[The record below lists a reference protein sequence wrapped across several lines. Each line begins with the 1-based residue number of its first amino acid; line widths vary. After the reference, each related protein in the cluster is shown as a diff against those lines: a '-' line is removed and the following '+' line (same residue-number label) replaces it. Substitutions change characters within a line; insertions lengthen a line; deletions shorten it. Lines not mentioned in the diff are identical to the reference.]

1 MVNIEKQRKVGNN
14 MTAGH
19 FQEFEDEYLEM
30 MYQFYE
36 NDPDAR
42 VRTGDLAEALRV
54 TPASTTEMVQRLASK
69 GYLEYVPYKGSILT
83 EKGLFHGKKMK
94 RRHRLAEVLLEHL
107 PFTGNQHSTACRLEH
122 AIDDDLE
129 VALTI
134 YLNDPKI
141 DPSGT
146 VIPTM
151 SEDIENRVN
160 SELAGLRT
168 LSELADGESATIRMI
183 TAAKQDID
191 YLNNLSIKVGQE
203 ISCGGSNHYQ
213 IGNLEVQLDN
223 NIANMVIISR

>member
-1 MVNIEKQRKVGNN
+1 

-36 NDPDAR
+36 KDPDAK

-69 GYLEYVPYKGSILT
+69 GYLEYVPYKGSSLT
-83 EKGLFHGKKMK
+83 EKGLIHGKKMK

-107 PFTGNQHSTACRLEH
+107 PFSGNQHATACRLEH

-134 YLNDPKI
+134 YLNNPKI

-146 VIPTM
+146 AIPTM
-151 SEDIENRVN
+151 SQDIESRVN
-160 SELAGLRT
+160 SSLSGLRK
-168 LSELADGESATIRMI
+168 LNQLENGESATIKLI
-183 TAAKQDID
+183 VAAKQDIERLSD
-191 YLNNLSIKVGQE
+191 LNISVGQK
-203 ISCGGSNHYQ
+203 ISSL
-213 IGNLEVQLDN
+213 GNNSFD
-223 NIANMVIISR
+223 IANMVLQLDNDIAQRVLISE

>member
-1 MVNIEKQRKVGNN
+1 

-36 NDPDAR
+36 KDPDAR

-69 GYLEYVPYKGSILT
+69 GFLEYVPYKGSSLT
-83 EKGLFHGKKMK
+83 EKGLIHGKKMK

-107 PFTGNQHSTACRLEH
+107 PFSGNQHETACRLEH

-134 YLNDPKI
+134 YLNNPKI

-146 VIPTM
+146 AIPTM
-151 SEDIENRVN
+151 SQDIESRVN
-160 SELAGLRT
+160 SSLSGLRK
-168 LSELADGESATIRMI
+168 LNQLENGESATIKLI
-183 TAAKQDID
+183 VAAKQDIERLSD
-191 YLNNLSIKVGQE
+191 LNISVGQK
-203 ISCGGSNHYQ
+203 ISSLGINSY
-213 IGNLEVQLDN
+213 E
-223 NIANMVIISR
+223 IANMVLQLDDDIAQRVVISG

>member
-1 MVNIEKQRKVGNN
+1 

-30 MYQFYE
+30 MYQFFE
-36 NDPDAR
+36 KDPDAK

-69 GYLEYVPYKGSILT
+69 GYLEYVPYKGSSLT
-83 EKGLFHGKKMK
+83 EKGLIHGKKMK

-107 PFTGNQHSTACRLEH
+107 PFSGNQHATACRLEH

-134 YLNDPKI
+134 YLNNPKI

-146 VIPTM
+146 AIPTM
-151 SEDIENRVN
+151 SQDIESRVN
-160 SELAGLRT
+160 SSLSGLRK
-168 LSELADGESATIRMI
+168 LNQLENGESATIKLI
-183 TAAKQDID
+183 VAAKQDIERLSD
-191 YLNNLSIKVGQE
+191 LNISVGQE
-203 ISCGGSNHYQ
+203 ISSL
-213 IGNLEVQLDN
+213 GNNSFE
-223 NIANMVIISR
+223 IANMVLKLDNDIGQRVLISE

>member
-1 MVNIEKQRKVGNN
+1 

-30 MYQFYE
+30 MYQFFE
-36 NDPDAR
+36 KDPDAK

-69 GYLEYVPYKGSILT
+69 GYLEYVPYKGSSLT
-83 EKGLFHGKKMK
+83 EKGLIHGKKMK

-107 PFTGNQHSTACRLEH
+107 PFSGNQHATACRLEH

-134 YLNDPKI
+134 YLNNPKI

-146 VIPTM
+146 AIPTM
-151 SEDIENRVN
+151 SQDIESRVN
-160 SELAGLRT
+160 SSLSGLRK
-168 LSELADGESATIRMI
+168 LNELENGESATIKLI
-183 TAAKQDID
+183 VAAKQDIERLSD
-191 YLNNLSIKVGQE
+191 LNISVGQK
-203 ISCGGSNHYQ
+203 ISSL
-213 IGNLEVQLDN
+213 GNNSFD
-223 NIANMVIISR
+223 IANMVLQLDNDIAQRVLISE

>member
-1 MVNIEKQRKVGNN
+1 MS
-14 MTAGH
+14 AGH

-36 NDPDAR
+36 KDPNAR

-69 GYLEYVPYKGSILT
+69 GFLEYLPYKGSILT
-83 EKGLFHGKKMK
+83 EQGLIHGKKMK

-107 PFTGNQHSTACRLEH
+107 PFTGNQHATACRLEH

-134 YLNDPKI
+134 YLNNPQI

-146 VIPTM
+146 SIPTM
-151 SEDIENRVN
+151 SKDIESRVN
-160 SELAGLRT
+160 SSIGGFRTIRELET
-168 LSELADGESATIRMI
+168 GESSAIRIIAAGPNDLQYLDELNISVGAEI
-183 TAAKQDID
+183 TLTETGD
-191 YLNNLSIKVGQE
+191 
-203 ISCGGSNHYQ
+203 YQ
-213 IGNLEVQLDN
+213 IGDTLIQLDDEL
-223 NIANMVIISR
+223 ASRIII

>member
-1 MVNIEKQRKVGNN
+1 

-36 NDPDAR
+36 KDPDAK

-69 GYLEYVPYKGSILT
+69 GYLEYVPYKGSSLT
-83 EKGLFHGKKMK
+83 EKGLIHGKKMK

-107 PFTGNQHSTACRLEH
+107 PFSGNQHATACRLEH

-134 YLNDPKI
+134 YLNNPKI

-146 VIPTM
+146 AIPTM
-151 SEDIENRVN
+151 SQDIESRVN
-160 SELAGLRT
+160 SSLSGLRK
-168 LSELADGESATIRMI
+168 LNQLENGESATIKLI
-183 TAAKQDID
+183 VAAKQDIERLSD
-191 YLNNLSIKVGQE
+191 LNISVGQE
-203 ISCGGSNHYQ
+203 ISSL
-213 IGNLEVQLDN
+213 GNNSFEIANMILQLDN
-223 NIANMVIISR
+223 DIGQRVLISE

>member
-1 MVNIEKQRKVGNN
+1 

-36 NDPDAR
+36 KDPDAR

-69 GYLEYVPYKGSILT
+69 GYLEYVPYKGSSLT
-83 EKGLFHGKKMK
+83 EKGLTHGKKMK

-107 PFTGNQHSTACRLEH
+107 PFSGNQHATACRLEH

-134 YLNDPKI
+134 YLNNPKI

-146 VIPTM
+146 AIPEM
-151 SEDIENRVN
+151 SQDIESRVN
-160 SELAGLRT
+160 SSLTGLRK
-168 LSELADGESATIRMI
+168 LNQLENGESATIKLI
-183 TAAKQDID
+183 VAAKQDIERLSD
-191 YLNNLSIKVGQE
+191 LNISVGQKISSLGNNSFE
-203 ISCGGSNHYQ
+203 ISDMA
-213 IGNLEVQLDN
+213 LQLDN
-223 NIANMVIISR
+223 EIAQSVLISE

>member
-1 MVNIEKQRKVGNN
+1 

-36 NDPDAR
+36 KDPDAR

-69 GYLEYVPYKGSILT
+69 GFLEYVPYKGSSLT
-83 EKGLFHGKKMK
+83 EKGLIHGKKMK

-107 PFTGNQHSTACRLEH
+107 PFSGNQHETACRLEH

-134 YLNDPKI
+134 YLNNPKT

-146 VIPTM
+146 AIPTM
-151 SEDIENRVN
+151 SEDIESRVN
-160 SELAGLRT
+160 SSLSGLRK
-168 LSELADGESATIRMI
+168 LNQLENGESATIKLI
-183 TAAKQDID
+183 VAAKQDIERLSD
-191 YLNNLSIKVGQE
+191 LNISVGQK
-203 ISCGGSNHYQ
+203 ISSLGINSY
-213 IGNLEVQLDN
+213 E
-223 NIANMVIISR
+223 IANMVLQLDDDIAERVVISG

>member
-1 MVNIEKQRKVGNN
+1 

-30 MYQFYE
+30 MYQFFE
-36 NDPDAR
+36 KDPDAK

-69 GYLEYVPYKGSILT
+69 GYLEYVPYKGSSLT
-83 EKGLFHGKKMK
+83 EKGLIHGKKMK

-107 PFTGNQHSTACRLEH
+107 PFSGNQHATACRLEH

-134 YLNDPKI
+134 YLNNPKI

-146 VIPTM
+146 AIPTM
-151 SEDIENRVN
+151 SQDIESRVN
-160 SELAGLRT
+160 SSLSGLRI
-168 LSELADGESATIRMI
+168 LNQLENGESATIKLI
-183 TAAKQDID
+183 VAAKQDIERLSD
-191 YLNNLSIKVGQE
+191 LNISVGQK
-203 ISCGGSNHYQ
+203 ISSL
-213 IGNLEVQLDN
+213 GNNSFE
-223 NIANMVIISR
+223 IANMVLQLDNDIGQRVLISE

>member
-1 MVNIEKQRKVGNN
+1 

-36 NDPDAR
+36 KDPDAK

-69 GYLEYVPYKGSILT
+69 GYLEYVPYKGSSLT
-83 EKGLFHGKKMK
+83 EKGLIHGKKMK

-107 PFTGNQHSTACRLEH
+107 PFSGNQHATACRLEH

-134 YLNDPKI
+134 YLNNPKI

-146 VIPTM
+146 AIPTM
-151 SEDIENRVN
+151 SQDIESRVN
-160 SELAGLRT
+160 SILSGLRT
-168 LSELADGESATIRMI
+168 LNQLENGESATIKLI
-183 TAAKQDID
+183 VAAKQDIERLSD
-191 YLNNLSIKVGQE
+191 LNISVGQKISSLGNNSFE
-203 ISCGGSNHYQ
+203 IANMA
-213 IGNLEVQLDN
+213 LQLDN
-223 NIANMVIISR
+223 DIAQRLLISE

>member
-1 MVNIEKQRKVGNN
+1 

-30 MYQFYE
+30 MYQFFE
-36 NDPDAR
+36 KDPDAK

-69 GYLEYVPYKGSILT
+69 GYLEYVPYKGSSLT
-83 EKGLFHGKKMK
+83 EKGLIHGKKMK

-107 PFTGNQHSTACRLEH
+107 PFSGNQHATACRLEH

-134 YLNDPKI
+134 YLNNPKI

-146 VIPTM
+146 AIPTM
-151 SEDIENRVN
+151 SQDIESRVN
-160 SELAGLRT
+160 SSLSGLRK
-168 LSELADGESATIRMI
+168 LNQLENGDSATIKLI
-183 TAAKQDID
+183 VAAKQDIERLSE
-191 YLNNLSIKVGQE
+191 LNISIGQKISSLGKNSFE
-203 ISCGGSNHYQ
+203 IANMA
-213 IGNLEVQLDN
+213 LQLDN
-223 NIANMVIISR
+223 DIAQRVLISE

>member
-1 MVNIEKQRKVGNN
+1 

-36 NDPDAR
+36 KYPDAR

-69 GYLEYVPYKGSILT
+69 GFLEYVPYKGSILT
-83 EKGLFHGKKMK
+83 EKGLVHGKKMK

-107 PFTGNQHSTACRLEH
+107 PFTGNQHATACRLEH

-134 YLNDPKI
+134 YLNNPKT

-146 VIPTM
+146 SIPTM
-151 SEDIENRVN
+151 SEEIETRVN
-160 SELAGLRT
+160 SKLFGLTT
-168 LSELADGESATIRMI
+168 LNQLMDGESATIKLI
-183 TAAKQDID
+183 VTAKQDIEK
-191 YLNNLSIKVGQE
+191 LNDLSIRVGQE
-203 ISCGGSNHYQ
+203 ISSLGSNSYQ
-213 IGNLEVQLDN
+213 IANLEVQLDN
-223 NIANMVIISR
+223 DIAQRVVVSR